1 MTIHVAKQYPF
12 KDKTTFTFADIQHL
26 TTKRSLYITL
36 LNDQWYVCNICIL
49 FHQRKMTK
57 RKKNSKSKT
66 KHWRNYRRQPVTKI
80 FILFY
85 ADLTGFQNF
94 NSWLFKSELLK
105 SNNVMRL
112 KKKTK
117 HKKTQTNNTLG
128 HSVTQTSLC
137 ANHGTHF

>member
-1 MTIHVAKQYPF
+1 MFA
-12 KDKTTFTFADIQHL
+12 TFAYSSIKGKWQ
-26 TTKRSLYITL
+26 KE
-36 LNDQWYVCNICIL
+36 
-49 FHQRKMTK
+49 
-57 RKKNSKSKT
+57 KKNSNSKT
-66 KHWRNYRRQPVTKI
+66 KHWRNCKRQPVTKI

-85 ADLTGFQNF
+85 TDLTGFQNF

-117 HKKTQTNNTLG
+117 HKKTQTKNKR
-128 HSVTQTSLC
+128 SLS